1 MVGAVAGGIGAA
13 LLVAVAVV
21 LAVLRARRNKI
32 LIGGSRPRQHQQ
44 DLLAEDSDVRY
55 LRDEDDVQLDLT
67 EATPSSTPSRRFTD
81 FQQL

>member
-1 MVGAVAGGIGAA
+1 MVGAVAGGVAGAL
-13 LLVAVAVV
+13 LLVAALAAV
-21 LAVLRARRNKI
+21 LILRARRAKI
-32 LIGGSRPRQHQQ
+32 AGGGARNHQQ

-67 EATPSSTPSRRFTD
+67 EATPSSRRTFAD